1 LSHGPSGARR
11 RGNLVSERDTLLRWG
26 SGIVAVGALGFL
38 AAAAAMLPREIDT
51 GARVGRHLV
60 AGALAIAALS
70 AVEVLIALVPLRRGE
85 TWAFWASAVPVV
97 VVGVPVVI
105 VDVIRV
111 PADSLFAALVP
122 QVLGLSICVVG
133 LTLAGM
139 AIFQPAQ

>member
-1 LSHGPSGARR
+1 VA
-11 RGNLVSERDTLLRWG
+11 SERDVLLRWG
-26 SGIVAVGALGFL
+26 SGIAAAGALGL
-38 AAAAAMLPREIDT
+38 LTAAAAILPRQMDT

-70 AVEVLIALVPLRRGE
+70 AVEVLIALIPLRRGE

-105 VDVIRV
+105 VDASYV
-111 PADSLFAALVP
+111 PAAGLFAALVP

-133 LTLAGM
+133 LSLAGM
-139 AIFQPAQ
+139 AIFRPPKVP

>member
-1 LSHGPSGARR
+1 MA
-11 RGNLVSERDTLLRWG
+11 SERDVLLRWG
-26 SGIVAVGALGFL
+26 SGIAAAGALGFL
-38 AAAAAMLPREIDT
+38 TAAAAILPRQMDT

-105 VDVIRV
+105 VDASYV
-111 PADSLFAALVP
+111 PAANLFAALVP
-122 QVLGLSICVVG
+122 QVLGLSISVVG
-133 LTLAGM
+133 LSLAGM
-139 AIFQPAQ
+139 AIFRPPQVP